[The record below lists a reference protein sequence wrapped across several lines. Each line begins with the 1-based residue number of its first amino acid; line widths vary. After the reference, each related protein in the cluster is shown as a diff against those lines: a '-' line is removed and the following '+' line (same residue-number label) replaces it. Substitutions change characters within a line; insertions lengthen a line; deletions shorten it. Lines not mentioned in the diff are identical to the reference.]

1 MRGVQPQEILL
12 KTVTALEQFAAPSGV
27 YIEGPE
33 RAHPRVFL
41 EPHVYG
47 EAIRSFVIV
56 CTDTVIIDR
65 AHRKMYL
72 ARRNVKPMPGWWVIG
87 GRQFAFETS
96 EESVRRCF
104 KRETKLDLPEDR
116 FHYVRHNWYVWKD
129 RQQEPQDEGSHNLAF
144 TYAVELSPDELSL
157 AWASLHP
164 EEYDIEAGLR
174 PFGRDDLIKEAVHP
188 MLVALFDQL
197 FP

>member
-1 MRGVQPQEILL
+1 M

-33 RAHPRVFL
+33 REHPRVFL
-41 EPHVYG
+41 EPRRY
-47 EAIRSFVIV
+47 EDAMRSFVIV
-56 CTDTVIIDR
+56 CTDAVIIDR
-65 AHRKMYL
+65 AHRKIHL
-72 ARRNVKPMPGWWVIG
+72 AHRNVKPMPGWWVIG

-96 EESVRRCF
+96 EASVRRCF

-116 FHYVRHNWYVWKD
+116 FEYVRHNWYVWNE
-129 RQQEPQDEGSHNLAF
+129 REQAPQDVGSHNVAF
-144 TYAVELSPDELSL
+144 TYAIELSAEERSF
-157 AWASLHP
+157 AWANLHP
-164 EEYDIEAGLR
+164 EEYDITRGLR
-174 PFGRDDLIKEAVHP
+174 AFGRDDLLKEDVHP